1 MVRELYPY
9 NLAGEVSQQADVQAN
24 QFHRAC
30 TGLGLPAEFMGWETG
45 GQA

>member
-9 NLAGEVSQQADVQAN
+9 NLAGGVSQQADVQAN

-30 TGLGLPAEFMGWETG
+30 TGLGLPSSWGGKRE